1 MKPQV
6 EAQSV
11 LNRNS
16 AGPISKLKK
25 SKSVKSKTNCNK
37 TPSSQKSKL
46 SKEFRDATVNISS
59 VKHRNCSGVDN
70 WKRFLESQGM
80 SLKINNN
87 PNNNKNKILSGNNN
101 NEKSNK
107 ITKVVGID
115 CEMVGIGEK
124 GLDNMLA
131 RVSLVNNFGDCIYD
145 KYVKPREKV
154 TDYRTAV
161 SGIRQ
166 EDIQNA
172 EEFEVVQKE
181 VADILK
187 RRILVGHAVKN
198 DLDVLFLT
206 HPKYAI
212 RDTAKFF
219 CKKNKKTP
227 SLKSLALEYL
237 QTAIQEGEHS
247 SVQDAQAAMQLYN
260 MYRKHWESGKG
271 NKYRRR
277 IDSCGIE
284 NKAVKTVDS
293 EDI

>member
-1 MKPQV
+1 MKSQA

-16 AGPISKLKK
+16 AGAISKIKKNKSSK
-25 SKSVKSKTNCNK
+25 SKSSGPKTQSNQKNK
-37 TPSSQKSKL
+37 F
-46 SKEFRDATVNISS
+46 SKEFKDAS
-59 VKHRNCSGVDN
+59 VSVASVRHRNCSGVDN
-70 WKRFLESQGM
+70 WKKFLQSQGM
-80 SLKINNN
+80 SLKV
-87 PNNNKNKILSGNNN
+87 KNNN
-101 NEKSNK
+101 NTQVLSGHNTGDKSNK
-107 ITKVVGID
+107 ITKVIGID
-115 CEMVGIGEK
+115 CEMVGTGEK
-124 GLDNMLA
+124 GIENMLA

-154 TDYRTAV
+154 TDYRTPV
-161 SGIRQ
+161 SGIRP
-166 EDIQNA
+166 EDIENA

-187 RRILVGHAVKN
+187 NRILVGHAVKN

-219 CKKNKKTP
+219 CKKNRKTP

-237 QTAIQEGEHS
+237 QTTIQDGEHS

-260 MYRKHWESGKG
+260 MYRKNWESGKG

-277 IDSCGIE
+277 IDSCGVE
-284 NKAVKTVDS
+284 NKIVKSAVP
-293 EDI
+293 EIM